1 MFIVQATG
9 QNILARTFLQLS
21 VRVGST
27 VVEHSTRKPKIEGS
41 NLTTGREKMAKK
53 LSLEFWILGAF
64 TIKLFTAVIYGF
76 L

>member
-9 QNILARTFLQLS
+9 QNILAHTFLQLS

-27 VVEHSTRKPKIEGS
+27 VVEHSTHKPEIEGS

-53 LSLEFWILGAF
+53 L
-64 TIKLFTAVIYGF
+64 
-76 L
+76 